1 MKLYFSPGACS
12 LAPQI
17 ALAEVGLPYATAKVD
32 LRKHQTEDGTDF
44 YSINPKGYV
53 PFLELDGKE
62 SLSEVAVIL
71 QYIADRKPGT
81 LAPAFGGFDRYKLME
96 WLTFIGTEVH
106 KTYGPL
112 WYPTTPEATK
122 NANKEKLASRYG
134 LIEKTL
140 AAQPFLT
147 GQNFSIADAYLYTVT
162 RWATHLKVDLSVF
175 PALAAFMARVES
187 RPAVQKALADEG
199 LK

>member
-1 MKLYFSPGACS
+1 MKLYYAPGACS
-12 LAPQI
+12 LAPHI
-17 ALAEVGLPYATAKVD
+17 ALAEIGDNTDAVKVD
-32 LRKHQTEDGTDF
+32 LRKHVTEDGTDF
-44 YSINPKGYV
+44 YTINDKGYV
-53 PFLELDGKE
+53 PFLALDDGKT
-62 SLSEVAVIL
+62 LSEVAVIL

-81 LAPAFGGFDRYKLME
+81 IAPVFGGFDRYKLME
-96 WLTFIGTEVH
+96 WLNFISTEVH

-122 NANKEKLASRYG
+122 NANKEKLAARYG

-162 RWATHLKVDLSVF
+162 RWASHLKVDLSAF
-175 PALAAFMARVES
+175 PALGQFMARVEA
-187 RPAVQKALADEG
+187 RPSVQKVLAAEG